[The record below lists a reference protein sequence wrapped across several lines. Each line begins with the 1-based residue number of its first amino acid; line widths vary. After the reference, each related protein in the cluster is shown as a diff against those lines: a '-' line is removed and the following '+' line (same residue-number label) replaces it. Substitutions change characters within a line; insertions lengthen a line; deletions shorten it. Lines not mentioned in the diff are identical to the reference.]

1 MGILPLLGCI
11 WKIACTFYYYYYY
24 FENFMLF
31 ISRPS
36 RDKVASANVMSPVP
50 SGARRDHG
58 MLVGRYVLP
67 TAYHLVAHGNTACR
81 YNNSFRPALGACCM
95 FMTML
100 LTTSYLSKTG
110 KHKVILK
117 IKPKS
122 KVKCYYDINF
132 SFLRLFLPSLPL
144 PTPLCVCMYVCAH
157 MHFLMDVL

>member
-1 MGILPLLGCI
+1 MENSLYFLLLLLLLWEFHAFHITPLQRQSSKCKCYESSAI
-11 WKIACTFYYYYYY
+11 WC
-24 FENFMLF
+24 M
-31 ISRPS
+31 SRPWH
-36 RDKVASANVMSPVP
+36 A
-50 SGARRDHG
+50 GW
-58 MLVGRYVLP
+58 YVLP

-122 KVKCYYDINF
+122 KVKCYYEINF

-157 MHFLMDVL
+157 MHFLMDVLWDCSTTIYKG